1 MGKFIWNRLGRFF
14 RVSLDELKNSPFKW
28 GKDMICVKTMVD
40 SLRLMQLLRLLKSG
54 DNKSVGHINWWIGDF
69 VEVLD
74 DSLCGFSEVGLVLIF
89 LFFFG

>member
-40 SLRLMQLLRLLKSG
+40 SLRL
-54 DNKSVGHINWWIGDF
+54 IIG
-69 VEVLD
+69 
-74 DSLCGFSEVGLVLIF
+74 
-89 LFFFG
+89 